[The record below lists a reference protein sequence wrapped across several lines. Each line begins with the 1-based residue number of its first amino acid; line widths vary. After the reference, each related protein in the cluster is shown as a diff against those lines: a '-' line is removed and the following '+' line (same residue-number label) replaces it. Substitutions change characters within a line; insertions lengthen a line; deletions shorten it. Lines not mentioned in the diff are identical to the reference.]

1 MEPKEIS
8 IGLYSHILDLRS
20 NKVLIYA
27 DIPEINP
34 CDTCIITVVC
44 SKVCEQAA
52 LFSWGSLDAEHEV
65 FTLGGRTKIFN
76 GGRRRS

>member
-8 IGLYSHILDLRS
+8 MGLYSHILDLRC
-20 NKVLIYA
+20 NKVIIYA
-27 DIPEINP
+27 APEDNP
-34 CDTCIITVVC
+34 CDACIITVVC

-52 LFSWGSLDAEHEV
+52 LFSWGSPNAEHEV
-65 FTLGGRTKIFN
+65 FILKGRTILFN